1 MKQTVNGTHEVFGR
15 DNVIE
20 VEAEVFQGD
29 VGSVEIRTSF
39 TQGDAPLDLS
49 VWTVSVTNRAPNGEM
64 VMRVGG
70 TEPPLVVDG
79 ASVTWTLQAFDTA
92 QAGTY
97 TAQLRAVSA
106 EQTVTVVFFRYNV
119 ERSVAGNLSSVPVQ
133 YATLSMLVS
142 EIQGM
147 RKELAEMDAQVN
159 QMQELFDLF
168 MTIIRDGG
176 VTWDTLVGKPE
187 TFPPSAHSHDEFAT
201 LQGNINDLTAQAAE
215 TFEGVFTILDTKANI
230 SITRQADFPASG
242 WTGDAP
248 PYTQTVSVDAMTV
261 MSNALAEYIHGDNAA
276 TEQARASAWRCIN
289 FFTQA
294 DGAVTAHC
302 LEKLPAVDL
311 TVAFIILG

>member
-20 VEAEVFQGD
+20 VAAEVFQGD
-29 VGSVEIRTSF
+29 VGSVEIKTSF
-39 TQGDAPLDLS
+39 TQDGAPLDLS
-49 VWTVSVTNRAPNGEM
+49 GWTVSVTNRAPNGEM

-159 QMQELFDLF
+159 QMQALFDLF
-168 MTIIRDGG
+168 MTIIGDGG
-176 VTWDTLVGKPE
+176 VSWDTLVGKPE
-187 TFPPSAHSHDEFAT
+187 TFPPSPHSHDEFAT
-201 LQGNINDLTAQAAE
+201 LQGNIDRLSARTD
-215 TFEGVFTILDTKANI
+215 GVRCEIVNEPYTIL
-230 SITRQADFPASG
+230 ASG
-242 WTGDAP
+242 WVENDAEMRKEYTLAHTRITQENFPRVVLPNSLGGKMSLSVLPRPMEGSILLYTTGVAP
-248 PYTQTVSVDAMTV
+248 
-261 MSNALAEYIHGDNAA
+261 AEDIVVQLMIEEVRRIG
-276 TEQARASAWRCIN
+276 
-289 FFTQA
+289 
-294 DGAVTAHC
+294 
-302 LEKLPAVDL
+302 
-311 TVAFIILG
+311 